1 MKSEFELK
9 SLDLALQR
17 LLEDNVL
24 KNKEQKEKLFEV
36 YKKDPRKYSLIHE
49 EIRKLRFDKEL
60 LEKMLKKDELIAGK
74 NSNSIDTNKK
84 AEYAL
89 SLENITDFEKDGKSY
104 IKIHYPYPYD
114 NVRIIENRTDPH
126 QTGKERFEALS
137 GTQKVISTDGVTNA
151 TSIFEQSLVRD
162 CHEINVRD
170 IKEVST
176 ATEYSKLSFEQKE
189 KVYGTIK
196 SIIYNLPVSDEEKRV
211 LSSKSV
217 DAMLE
222 ALNKKVYISPED
234 NIVVICEQ
242 NEPEKDEVKTL
253 SVTERVNKNG
263 SISKNY
269 TLKPVNENGYKYEE
283 SNDEIEYENIE
294 FEKQNEED
302 IEKEMG
308 VSLKPKAPWQKRR
321 KKEAAFISI
330 LWFVIFLGVIAA
342 IIFVSLI
349 NLIINK

>member
-1 MKSEFELK
+1 MRTEFELK

-17 LLEDNVL
+17 LLDDNIL

-49 EIRKLRFDKEL
+49 EIRKLRFDREL

-74 NSNSIDTNKK
+74 NANLIDTNKK

-137 GTQKVISTDGVTNA
+137 GPQKVISTDGVTNA

-222 ALNKKVYISPED
+222 ALNKKVYISPEE
-234 NIVVICEQ
+234 NIVVMCEP
-242 NEPEKDEVKTL
+242 NAPSKDEVKTL
-253 SVTERVNKNG
+253 NVNEKINVDG
-263 SISKNY
+263 SKTKNY
-269 TLKPVNENGYKYEE
+269 SLKPLDSTGYKYEE
-283 SNDEIEYENIE
+283 TNDEKGYENNE
-294 FEKQNEED
+294 FESQKED
-302 IEKEMG
+302 DIDKELG
-308 VSLKPKAPWQKRR
+308 VSLKPKSPWQKRR

-342 IIFVSLI
+342 IILASLVE
-349 NLIINK
+349 IILN

>member
-17 LLEDNVL
+17 LLEDNIL

-74 NSNSIDTNKK
+74 SSSTIDTNKK

-176 ATEYSKLSFEQKE
+176 ATEYAKLSFEQKE

-196 SIIYNLPVSDEEKRV
+196 SIIYNLPVSEETKRT

-222 ALNKKVYISPED
+222 ALNKKVYISPEE
-234 NIVVICEQ
+234 NIVVICEPNSPSQ
-242 NEPEKDEVKTL
+242 DEVKTL
-253 SVTERVNKNG
+253 NVNEKINVDG
-263 SISKNY
+263 SRIKNY
-269 TLKPVNENGYKYEE
+269 SLKPLDETGYKYEE
-283 SNDEIEYENIE
+283 TYDEMGYENNE
-294 FEKQNEED
+294 FESQKED
-302 IEKEMG
+302 DIDKELG